1 MSLQNSPRW
10 ESPQGGALS
19 PTQPGPVLVLQLP
32 PEPEEEKDEN
42 MARHIK
48 QLEDQFKEM
57 QTKISTELKGFDRAK
72 QAGNE
77 RQLRSRLKSIKEL
90 FPVAEQRKHESIHL
104 KATAA
109 EKEAAEEELFIWTD
123 QVEPLIYA
131 AEQHVLG
138 LDVQVAPTVTEAQAK
153 VNLANAKL
161 ELSVPRIKDQLA

>member
-1 MSLQNSPRW
+1 MFFVTLF
-10 ESPQGGALS
+10 
-19 PTQPGPVLVLQLP
+19 T
-32 PEPEEEKDEN
+32 
-42 MARHIK
+42 
-48 QLEDQFKEM
+48 FCTF
-57 QTKISTELKGFDRAK
+57 QTKISTELRAK

-77 RQLRSRLKSIKEL
+77 RQLRSRCIKEL

-109 EKEAAEEELFIWTD
+109 EKEAAEEELFVWTD

-138 LDVQVAPTVTEAQAK
+138 LDVQLAPTVTEAQAK